1 MQQEGAIKRFK
12 RVFIQWFDKQKEA
25 GMTRPEFCD
34 LLGVKSA
41 TIDKWINLSDNRA
54 PTCEN
59 LLKVANAMGCTV
71 DYLIREGAPE
81 SREPDITNAAACTGL
96 SENAV
101 KRLRQLKEIFPS
113 EAAVIDTLLSME
125 FELSTSGDLSSGSG
139 INHPGVLTAITDYL
153 DKAVEM
159 RSKLLKGGFID
170 ADNIEYE
177 QFKLTRTV
185 SDIIGHDAGTGL
197 NGPLLLEYM
206 KIRYNTEPEETPKK
220 RKNKL

>member
-1 MQQEGAIKRFK
+1 MQQEEALKRFK
-12 RVFIQWFDKQKEA
+12 RVFVQWFDKQKEA

-34 LLGVKSA
+34 LLGVKSS

-59 LLKVANAMGCTV
+59 LLKVANAIGCTV

-101 KRLRQLKEIFPS
+101 KRLRQIKEVFPS

-125 FELSTSGDLSSGSG
+125 LEISSSEDFSSGSG
-139 INHPGVLTAITDYL
+139 ICHPGVLMAIADYL
-153 DKAVEM
+153 DKAAEM
-159 RSKLLKGGFID
+159 RNKFFENDFID
-170 ADNIEYE
+170 ADILEYE
-177 QFKLTRTV
+177 QFKLTKAI
-185 SDIIGHDAGTGL
+185 SGIIGHDTGTGL
-197 NGPLLLEYM
+197 NSPLLLEYI
-206 KIRYNTEPEETPKK
+206 KIRNSAAPEETPKK
-220 RKNKL
+220 RKTRL